1 MIRTSLKT
9 DIVSRN
15 IYTAV
20 TVSMWI
26 VWITPK
32 PAQNA
37 QFWRGT
43 AMWKNEEKTLL
54 FHNYPFLISSDS
66 SSIVRFSA

>member
-1 MIRTSLKT
+1 
-9 DIVSRN
+9 
-15 IYTAV
+15 
-20 TVSMWI
+20 MWI
-26 VWITPK
+26 VWITLK